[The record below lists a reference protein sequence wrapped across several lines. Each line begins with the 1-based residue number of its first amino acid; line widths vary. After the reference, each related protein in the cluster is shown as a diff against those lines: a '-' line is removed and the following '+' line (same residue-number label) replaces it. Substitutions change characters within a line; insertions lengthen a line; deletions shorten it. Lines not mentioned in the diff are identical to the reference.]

1 LPESALTPRLWSD
14 IEPIFAAILE
24 HPFLAGLGTGEL
36 SEETFAYYVVQD
48 ALYLQ
53 VFAKALSALGGRAP
67 TTGDTEFF
75 ATRAARVVSVERTL
89 HRQLL
94 PELGIDEIQVERA
107 ELSPTGL
114 AYTSFI
120 AARVHG
126 SFFVNG
132 LASVLPCFWI
142 YREVARTLA
151 ERGSPNPLY
160 QRWIDSY
167 DSPEFQQGVD
177 GALALMDRVGRSL
190 AGPDLETVRT
200 TFGGASRYEWMFWDA
215 AWRCEAW
222 PIGVGREASV
232 NY

>member
-1 LPESALTPRLWSD
+1 LSGNALTPRLWSD
-14 IEPIFAAILE
+14 IEPIFDAILA
-24 HPFLAGLGTGEL
+24 HPFLEGLAGGEL
-36 SEETFAYYVVQD
+36 PEETFAHYVVQD

-53 VFAKALSALGGRAP
+53 AFARALSALGGRAP
-67 TTGDTEFF
+67 TTADTEFF

-94 PELGIDEIQVERA
+94 PQLGLDETDVERS

-120 AARVHG
+120 GSRVHG
-126 SFFVNG
+126 SFFADG

-142 YREVARTLA
+142 YREVAGRLA
-151 ERGSPNPLY
+151 DRGSPNSTY

-177 GALALMDRVGRSL
+177 GALALMDRIGGTL
-190 AGPDLETVRT
+190 AGPDLEAVRA
-200 TFGGASRYEWMFWDA
+200 TFAGASRYEWMFWDA
-215 AWRCEAW
+215 AWRREAW
-222 PIGVGREASV
+222 PIATGREASV
-232 NY
+232 L